1 MAGPLL
7 IMVIF
12 GTLLMVGGKIQ
23 FGNIYGCGLSG
34 CFGICVLINLLTVKT
49 VYLNLYSTISILG
62 YSLLPFVFLACASLG
77 VDLGDNI
84 VGTIICM
91 ACVIWSTITATRLFS
106 HSLDMEDQT
115 FLIAYPIMLFYALFV
130 LLTVY

>member
-7 IMVIF
+7 IMILF
-12 GTLLMVGGKIQ
+12 GFLLLLGGKIQ

-34 CFGICVLINLLTVKT
+34 CFGICVLINLLTKKE
-49 VYLNLYSTISILG
+49 VYVSFYSTISILG
-62 YSLLPFVFLACASLG
+62 YSLLPFVFLAAASLG
-77 VDLGDNI
+77 VGLNENI

-91 ACVIWSTITATRLFS
+91 CTVTWSTITATRLFS
-106 HSLDMEDQT
+106 HSLDMEDQMY
-115 FLIAYPIMLFYALFV
+115 LIAYPIMLFYAIFV